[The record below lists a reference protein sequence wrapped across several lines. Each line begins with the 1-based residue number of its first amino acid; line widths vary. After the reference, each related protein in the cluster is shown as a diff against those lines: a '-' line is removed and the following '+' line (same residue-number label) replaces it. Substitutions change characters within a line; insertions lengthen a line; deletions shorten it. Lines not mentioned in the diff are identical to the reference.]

1 MTQVHTGVFIAKGQ
15 IKHEEI
21 YYEAIGEPI
30 KTFNKK
36 VFEVR
41 ILAGNLRRQSVNIV
55 FEDSDDEKNFT
66 LRQTVHLSEGM
77 NDCFV
82 CTNRS
87 FLRYRIVVDDGLP
100 VDSVEVWIR

>member
-1 MTQVHTGVFIAKGQ
+1 MTQVHTGVFNVKGQ
-15 IKHEEI
+15 FKHEEI
-21 YYEAIGEPI
+21 YYEVIGEAI
-30 KTFNKK
+30 RTHNKK

-41 ILAGNLRRQSVNIV
+41 VFAKGLRGQSVNIV

-82 CTNRS
+82 CTNRN
-87 FLRYRIVVDDGLP
+87 FFRYRIDVHSGLP